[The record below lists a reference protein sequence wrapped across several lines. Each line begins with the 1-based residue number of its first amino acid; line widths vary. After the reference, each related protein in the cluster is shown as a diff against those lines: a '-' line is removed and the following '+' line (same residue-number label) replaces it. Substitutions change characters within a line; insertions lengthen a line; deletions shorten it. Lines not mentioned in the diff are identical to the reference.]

1 MRIFREVTRTCRAM
15 SFLYRVL
22 FRVLRYVR
30 DTFADKIGHYSFC
43 VVAIIIVNEEVKK
56 DLMAIAPVSNVY
68 AIGSGIGFDK
78 EFNSCALE
86 SGCEPVDEGRLSRTE
101 AMEL

>member
-1 MRIFREVTRTCRAM
+1 MLGDRFRTSMLALRKCEAAIRALLRIFREVTRTCRAM

-56 DLMAIAPVSNVY
+56 
-68 AIGSGIGFDK
+68 
-78 EFNSCALE
+78 
-86 SGCEPVDEGRLSRTE
+86 T
-101 AMEL
+101 